1 MQAKTDGITGVV
13 SFDNS
18 TEFSQLLTALPQEC
32 RISIAWGTPDA
43 TSGVTLNRFNDRIKI
58 VHMYFA
64 DNGDHSAEY
73 ATVGQILP
81 LSNFIW
87 RQYPAVATVT
97 NIAGSPQAKID
108 EYNMEIRYRGAGES
122 VSDAENQWITKLGI
136 PVAVAAV
143 EPTTATVVP
152 MTAATETTSAPV
164 TATSIPVP
172 KTPDLMPTT
181 TPILPA
187 QITTPILPAQHKK
200 TGYLPWALGGIALL
214 ILLKR

>member
-13 SFDNS
+13 AFDNS

-32 RISIAWGTPDA
+32 RISMAWGTPDA
-43 TSGVTLNRFNDRIKI
+43 TNGVTLNRLGDKIKI

-64 DNGDHSAEY
+64 DNNDHSAEY

-81 LSNFIW
+81 LSNFVW
-87 RQYPAVATVT
+87 RQFPAVATVT
-97 NIAGSPQAKID
+97 NIAGAPQAKID
-108 EYNMEIRYRGAGES
+108 EYNMEIRYRGVGEAA
-122 VSDAENQWITKLGI
+122 SDAENQWITKLGI

-143 EPTTATVVP
+143 EPTTATV
-152 MTAATETTSAPV
+152 APV
-164 TATSIPVP
+164 TATTDTTSVPVTATTSVLVP

-181 TPILPA
+181 TPT